1 MVSGRKQPAAETRH
15 PKELPVPAA
24 AFEVESSEVFRAWI
38 VGQGLQVSLQMGFKD
53 PAVWGI
59 LLVDIAR
66 HAARIYEAEGVMSE
80 EDALAAIRSL
90 FDAEWNNMTD
100 PGTTGRARQ

>member
-1 MVSGRKQPAAETRH
+1 MFGRKQPPAGTGNH
-15 PKELPVPAA
+15 KELPIPAG
-24 AFEVESSEVFRAWI
+24 AFSGNSAEILRAWI
-38 VGQGLQVSLQMGFKD
+38 VDGGLQVSLQRGFD
-53 PAVWGI
+53 NPSTWGI
-59 LLVDIAR
+59 LMADVAR

-80 EDALAAIRSL
+80 AEALTAIKSM

>member
-1 MVSGRKQPAAETRH
+1 MFGRKQPPAGTGA
-15 PKELPVPAA
+15 PNELPIPGG
-24 AFEVESSEVFRAWI
+24 AFTADSAEIFRAWI
-38 VGQGLQVSLQMGFKD
+38 VGGGLQVSLQRGFEN
-53 PAVWGI
+53 PGTWGI
-59 LLVDIAR
+59 LLVDVAR

-80 EDALAAIRSL
+80 AEALAAIKSL